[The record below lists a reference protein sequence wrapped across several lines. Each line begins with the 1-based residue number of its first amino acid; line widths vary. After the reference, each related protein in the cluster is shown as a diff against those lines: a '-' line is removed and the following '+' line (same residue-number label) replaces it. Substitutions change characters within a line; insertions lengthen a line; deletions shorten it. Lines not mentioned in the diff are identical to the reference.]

1 MKEKVLTRKKTVLRR
16 LGLLLSVMLLASS
29 LSGYNFAPRM
39 AVSEIADQE
48 DMKYYKTFITSFPGD
63 TVLKRNYLVET
74 EEALLF
80 STVGWTPYGWVAYEW
95 GKIEAWDDA
104 PLHAGMMSKYTE
116 KGNTHWLYGR
126 VAERTDNLWFYYEVK
141 EGLHTSRFGVSVPE
155 EDIFQGENGAWYFI
169 TAIED
174 RHFDR
179 ERQGADGEF
188 RLNAVKGGEKL
199 ADVPVWRQSWH
210 GR

>member
-80 STVGWTPYGWVAYEW
+80 STVGWTPYGWMAYEW

-126 VAERTDNLWFYYEVK
+126 VAERPDNLWFYYEVK

-169 TAIED
+169 TAIGD

>member
-80 STVGWTPYGWVAYEW
+80 STVGWTPYGWMAYEW

-126 VAERTDNLWFYYEVK
+126 VAERPDNLWFYYEVK

-188 RLNAVKGGEKL
+188 RLNAVKGSEKL
-199 ADVPVWRQSWH
+199 AGVPVWRQSWH

>member
-80 STVGWTPYGWVAYEW
+80 STVGWTPYGWMAYEW

-126 VAERTDNLWFYYEVK
+126 VAERPDNLWFYYEVK

-155 EDIFQGENGAWYFI
+155 ADIFQGENGAWYFI
-169 TAIED
+169 TAIGD